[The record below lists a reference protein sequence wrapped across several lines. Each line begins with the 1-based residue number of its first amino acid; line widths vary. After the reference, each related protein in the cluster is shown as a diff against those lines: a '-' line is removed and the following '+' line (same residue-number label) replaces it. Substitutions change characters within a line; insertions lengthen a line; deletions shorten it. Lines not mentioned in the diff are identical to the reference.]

1 MLYALVAAIICWGV
15 TLAFLFVQNNAH
27 WLRVYKLI
35 GAAREERDDL
45 LDRLMARDFVQL
57 KQVTA
62 LEKQIE
68 KLEPSRDELEELVD
82 FDLSDVGN

>member
-1 MLYALVAAIICWGV
+1 MLYALVAAIVCWGV
-15 TLAFLFVQNNAH
+15 TLTFLFIQNNAH
-27 WLRVYKLI
+27 WSRVYKLI
-35 GAAREERDDL
+35 GEAGDERDRL

-68 KLEPSRDELEELVD
+68 KMEPSRDEIDELVD